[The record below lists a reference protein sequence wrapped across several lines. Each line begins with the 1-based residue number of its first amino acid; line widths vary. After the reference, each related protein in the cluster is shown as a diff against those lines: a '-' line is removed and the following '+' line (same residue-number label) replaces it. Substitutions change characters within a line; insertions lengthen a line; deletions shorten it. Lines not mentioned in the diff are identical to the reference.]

1 MIQKGVREQPKIS
14 LNIFTLE
21 ERFEF
26 FLYIY
31 ICVNF
36 SEVREAGNFLLPS

>member
-21 ERFEF
+21 ERFEVF
-26 FLYIY
+26 IYIY
-31 ICVNF
+31 IYVM
-36 SEVREAGNFLLPS
+36 RESRIYIHIRDT